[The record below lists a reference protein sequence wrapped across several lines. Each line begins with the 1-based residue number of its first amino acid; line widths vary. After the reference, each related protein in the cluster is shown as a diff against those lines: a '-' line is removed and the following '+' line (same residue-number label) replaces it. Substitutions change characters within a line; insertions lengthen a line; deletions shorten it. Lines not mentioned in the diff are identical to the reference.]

1 MITYENYAAIRDS
14 KKLRDADI
22 AKAAGIPQ
30 STFSDWKKGKSR
42 PKQEKMIRIAEAL
55 GMAYQEFVGPVGKFS
70 AYRLSDDTQKSL
82 DKLHETLEKH
92 KPAFEELERIRASLP
107 KIDSELLELYHNATA
122 DAQTS
127 VMTLLRNSQIDS
139 KKEGSKSSKGA

>member
-1 MITYENYAAIRDS
+1 MITYEKYASIRDS
-14 KKLRDADI
+14 KKMRDADI

-42 PKQEKMIRIAEAL
+42 PKQEKMFKIAEAL
-55 GMAYQEFVGPVGKFS
+55 GMAYQELVGPVGKFS

-92 KPAFEELERIRASLP
+92 EPAFKELERISASLP
-107 KIDSELLELYHNATA
+107 KIDIELLELYHNATA

-127 VMTLLRNSQIDS
+127 VMTLLKNSQ
-139 KKEGSKSSKGA
+139 KEPSKSSKEA